1 MSRTRTL
8 FTRIVLPH
16 LLVAP
21 LVAAYVHR
29 DVSRR
34 GHPTPSRAALRYGAL
49 GIPGAI
55 LYERSNAGESAAE
68 G

>member
-8 FTRIVLPH
+8 CTRIVLPH

-21 LVAAYVHR
+21 LVVAYIHR
-29 DVSRR
+29 DASRHDHADPWR
-34 GHPTPSRAALRYGAL
+34 VALRYGVL
-49 GIPGAI
+49 GIPGAV
-55 LYERSNAGESAAE
+55 LYERANAGESVAE